1 MSLAKLGSG
10 DGYTYYLRSIATQD
24 VNDRG
29 PQNLSTYYSER
40 GESPGRWLGSGLPNV
55 GIEAGEVVTEAQMRA
70 LFGHALNPNAEAMI
84 AAEVEALAADGISRR
99 TARAHAVRLVR
110 LGSPFTKHVASEY
123 SYRYERAR
131 AYAAYN
137 AERSRV
143 DYAPIPAEERS
154 RIATDVAGRMFAE
167 EYGRPP
173 RDDRE
178 LSGWVARTSRAPS
191 KRVAGFDLTF
201 SPVKSV
207 STLWALAPREV
218 SEKIEA
224 AVDAA
229 LRDALAYL
237 EEHAVFTRVGRHSR
251 RQVDVVGG
259 LIATAFQH
267 RDSRAGDPNLHVH
280 VVISNAVKRHDG
292 QWGALDGRMIYQHNV
307 AASELFN
314 TRLEHYLEQS
324 LNVQFAERH
333 SSSRRRRGKRPVRE
347 IVGVAERLAE
357 EWSKR
362 SAAVDAELTTRTTRF
377 QAERGREPTPAELHD
392 LAQEATL
399 KTRGH
404 KVAARS
410 RAEQRADWR
419 RDAVDLLGGESAVDA
434 MVATA
439 LGQPVPHREA
449 TDAAWVAAT
458 AARVVEVVSDSRAT
472 WQFRH
477 IRAEATR
484 QLRGSINP
492 ADWHT
497 LITQVTDTALSEPR
511 SIPRGTPEAEDTA
524 PTVEALTRR
533 DGSSVFTT
541 SGSQLYTSPQI
552 LAAEERLIA
561 ASLLEGGRTIAA
573 AAVDAA
579 IVEHAANNN
588 GQLLNDGQVQLLCEF
603 ATSGRRFHVAIAP
616 AGTGKTTAMAA
627 LVRAWTAEGGTVLG
641 LAPEGPAAGVL
652 SSEIGA
658 ESKTVDML
666 VTVINDIRSGERALD
681 DAPDWV
687 RAIGPRTVVVLDEVA
702 KTPTLKLD
710 SAMSWLIE
718 RGASVRAVG
727 DDRQLSSVQAGGVIR
742 DIVHHAGAATL
753 TSVVRFDN
761 PSERAASLAL
771 RHGDTVAIAF
781 YTDHGRV
788 HVGTLGAVVHAAY
801 RAWRV
806 DYAQGRDVALLAP
819 TNELVRQLNALARDE
834 RLRREGLHGP
844 ETLLSDGLSASV
856 GDIIT
861 TRENNYRL
869 RISQTDHVRNG
880 YRWKVRAVHP
890 DGRITATHIGSGR
903 KVTLPTDYVRECV
916 ELGYAR
922 TINSAQGL
930 TTDTCH
936 GVLTGSEDCFQLYVL
951 ATRARAGGHLYLAT
965 AGDGQD
971 APAETWS
978 ALHPPTAI
986 DLLTQ
991 ILGRDGGQVSAT
1003 TQARQAADPQ
1013 RQLAGVVDAYLE
1025 ALAAAADAVLGDEH
1039 HAAVT
1044 AAAERLVPGLT
1055 GEAAWPVLRQ
1065 HLAMIALAGRDPI
1078 TTLTD
1083 AVTARELDT
1092 ADDKAAVLVWRVAR
1106 NTTGSGPLGWV
1117 PDVPPVLRDDPDFG
1131 AHLRERTAQ
1140 MLNLSSQ
1147 IQTTARAWTPQ
1158 TAPVWAR
1165 QLAGHDPNLTAALAI
1180 WRASHAIGDHDR
1192 RPTGPV
1198 QYPVDE
1204 RRTQL
1209 ELDSAVRSRLGDLD
1223 ADTRRWTPIA
1233 RDVDARIAADPY
1245 WPQLAEELS
1254 HAADTGLDVS
1264 TAVRTAAAQR
1274 PLPDEQ
1280 PAAALRWRLVETLDD
1295 AQRRDADELARA
1307 VSELRVDQGRRMSDR
1322 ELEDEIQCA
1331 RRSFDLDPILDMG
1344 LIIERS
1350 QRYERGS
1357 DADAVRRAHAEL
1369 DQHAAAIR
1377 TARHTQA
1384 AVASAEYALTLA
1396 HRQQATTQTN
1406 PPKFPWWRTNTA
1418 SARTA
1423 RTEHAARLEYL
1434 RQALNNAE
1442 QDLLAA
1448 RETARRTRA
1457 AVPLA
1462 HDTWDATLH
1471 RADNHAARAAELA
1484 AADHSDNAFARK
1496 LAQAEQRW
1504 LREERQLD
1512 DAFTE
1517 QQRRTQLTPRQRN
1530 LEDRAR
1536 RHLDLNTHH
1545 GPASAQPTVSTE
1557 NGASRDEP
1565 FDTPE
1570 TDTNYEYSHD
1580 YDYDYGL

>member
-29 PQNLSTYYSER
+29 PQDLSTYYSER

-55 GIEAGEVVTEAQMRA
+55 GIAAGEAVTEAQMRA
-70 LFGHALNPNAEAMI
+70 LFGHGLHPNAEVMI
-84 AAEVEALAADGISRR
+84 AAEVKALAAEGISRR

-110 LGSPFTKHVASEY
+110 LGAPFTTHAVAEY
-123 SYRYERAR
+123 SYRYERAH

-137 AERSRV
+137 AEHGRV
-143 DYAPIPAEERS
+143 DYAPIPAEQRS
-154 RIATDVAGRMFAE
+154 RIATEVSQRMFAE

-178 LSGWVARTSRAPS
+178 LSGWVARASRAPS

-229 LRDALAYL
+229 LRDVLAYM

-280 VVISNAVKRHDG
+280 VVVSNAVKRHDG

-324 LNVQFAERH
+324 LGVQFAERH

-347 IVGVAERLAE
+347 IVGVEERLAE

-377 QAERGREPTPAELHD
+377 QAERGREPTPGELHD

-419 RDAVDLLGGESAVDA
+419 RDAVQLLGSDSAVDA

-439 LGQPVPHREA
+439 LEQPIPQREV

-492 ADWHT
+492 TDWHT
-497 LITQVTDTALSEPR
+497 LITQVTDAALSEPR
-511 SIPRGTPEAEDTA
+511 SIPRGTPEAEDIA

-533 DGSSVFTT
+533 DGTSQFTT

-561 ASLLEGGRTIAA
+561 ASLLEGGRTIPA

-579 IVEHAANNN
+579 IIEHAANHN
-588 GQLLNDGQVQLLCEF
+588 GHMLNDGQVQLLREF
-603 ATSGRRFHVAIAP
+603 ATSGRRLHVASAP

-627 LVRAWTAEGGTVLG
+627 LVRAWTTEGGTVLG

-652 SSEIGA
+652 GSEIGA
-658 ESKTVDML
+658 DSKTVDML
-666 VTVINDIRSGERALD
+666 VTVFNDIQSGERARD

-687 RAIGPRTVVVLDEVA
+687 RAIGPRTLVVLDEAA

-710 SAMSWLIE
+710 AAVSWLIE

-727 DDRQLSSVQAGGVIR
+727 DDLQLSSVQAGGVIR

-771 RHGDTVAIAF
+771 RHGDTAAIAF

-801 RAWRV
+801 RAWQV

-819 TNELVRQLNALARDE
+819 TNELVRQLNTLARDE

-844 ETLLSDGLSASV
+844 ETPLSDGLLASI

-971 APAETWS
+971 APAETWN

-986 DLLTQ
+986 DMLTQ
-991 ILGRDGGQVSAT
+991 ILGRDRSQVSAT
-1003 TQARQAADPQ
+1003 TQARHAADPQ

-1025 ALAAAADAVLGDEH
+1025 ALVAAADTRLGAEH
-1039 HAAVT
+1039 HT
-1044 AAAERLVPGLT
+1044 TISAAAERLMPGLT
-1055 GEAAWPVLRQ
+1055 DEAAWPVLRQ
-1065 HLAMIALAGRDPI
+1065 HLAMLTLAGHDPI

-1083 AVTARELDT
+1083 TVTARELDT
-1092 ADDKAAVLVWRVAR
+1092 ADDKAAVLVWRIGHH
-1106 NTTGSGPLGWV
+1106 TIGGPLGWIPV
-1117 PDVPPVLRDDPDFG
+1117 IPAVLRDNTDYG
-1131 AHLRERTAQ
+1131 RHLQYRADQIKDLTAQ
-1140 MLNLSSQ
+1140 ISA
-1147 IQTTARAWTPQ
+1147 TAHTWTPE
-1158 TAPVWAR
+1158 TAPMWGR
-1165 QLAGHDPNLTAALAI
+1165 QLVEHAPNLTASLAI
-1180 WRASHAIGDHDR
+1180 WRAAHAVPDHDC

-1204 RRTQL
+1204 RRIQL
-1209 ELDSAVRSRLGDLD
+1209 QLDAAVRSRLGDLD
-1223 ADTRRWTPIA
+1223 SNTRRWTPLG
-1233 RDVDARIAADPY
+1233 REVDERITTDPY

-1254 HAADTGLDVS
+1254 HAAATGLDVP

-1280 PAAALRWRLVETLDD
+1280 PAAALRWRLVEMLED
-1295 AQRRDADELARA
+1295 AQRREADKLSRA
-1307 VSELRVDQGRRMSDR
+1307 VSELRVDRWRRMSDA
-1322 ELEDEIQCA
+1322 ELENEIKSACFE
-1331 RRSFDLDPILDMG
+1331 FDLDPILDMG
-1344 LIIERS
+1344 LIIERG
-1350 QRYERGS
+1350 QRHERGN
-1357 DADAVRRAHAEL
+1357 DADVVRRAHAEL
-1369 DQHAAAIR
+1369 DQHALAIR
-1377 TARHTQA
+1377 AAREAQA
-1384 AVASAEYALTLA
+1384 AVVAAEHAVSIA
-1396 HRQQATTQTN
+1396 HQIQVTMQDG
-1406 PPKFPWWRTNTA
+1406 PPKIPWWRTGTD
-1418 SARTA
+1418 TA
-1423 RTEHAARLEYL
+1423 RAVRAEHASRVEHL
-1434 RQALNNAE
+1434 RRAVSDAE
-1442 QDLLAA
+1442 NDLLAA
-1448 RETARRTRA
+1448 REAARRSRA
-1457 AVPLA
+1457 AVPFA
-1462 HDTWDATLH
+1462 EDAWDSTLQ
-1471 RADNHAARAAELA
+1471 RADNHAVRAAELA
-1484 AADHSDNAFARK
+1484 AAEQSDSAFAHQ
-1496 LAQAEQRW
+1496 LAQAERRW

-1512 DAFTE
+1512 DAVTE
-1517 QQRRTQLTPRQRN
+1517 QQRRAQLTPEQRD

-1536 RHLDLNTHH
+1536 RYFDLNAHDELELVQA
-1545 GPASAQPTVSTE
+1545 PAAAETQ
-1557 NGASRDEP
+1557 ASREEP
-1565 FDTPE
+1565 FNAPE
-1570 TDTNYEYSHD
+1570 LDVDYGYSHE
-1580 YDYDYGL
+1580 YDCGL

>member
-10 DGYTYYLRSIATQD
+10 DGYTYYLRSIATHD

-29 PQNLSTYYSER
+29 PQDLSTYYSER

-55 GIEAGEVVTEAQMRA
+55 GIAAGEVVTEEQMRA
-70 LFGHALNPNAEAMI
+70 LFGHGMHPNAEAMI
-84 AAEVEALAADGISRR
+84 AAEVEALAAEGISRR

-110 LGSPFTKHVASEY
+110 LGVLFTTHAVAEY

-137 AERSRV
+137 AEHGRV
-143 DYAPIPAEERS
+143 DYAPIPAEQRS
-154 RIATDVAGRMFAE
+154 RIATEVSQRMFAE

-178 LSGWVARTSRAPS
+178 LSGWVARASRASS

-229 LRDALAYL
+229 LRDVLAYL

-280 VVISNAVKRHDG
+280 VVVSNAVKRHDG

-324 LNVQFAERH
+324 VGVQFAERH

-347 IVGVAERLAE
+347 IVGVEERLAE

-377 QAERGREPTPAELHD
+377 QAERGREPTPGELHD

-419 RDAVDLLGGESAVDA
+419 RDGVQLLGGESAVDA

-439 LGQPVPHREA
+439 LGQPIPQREVA
-449 TDAAWVAAT
+449 DAAWVAAT

-511 SIPRGTPEAEDTA
+511 SIPRGTPEAEDIA

-533 DGSSVFTT
+533 DGTSVFTT
-541 SGSQLYTSPQI
+541 SGSQLYTSPQN

-579 IVEHAANNN
+579 IIEHAANNN
-588 GQLLNDGQVQLLCEF
+588 GQVLNDGQVQLLREF
-603 ATSGRRFHVAIAP
+603 ATSGRRFHVAVAP

-652 SSEIGA
+652 GSEIGA
-658 ESKTVDML
+658 DSKTVDML

-681 DAPDWV
+681 DAPDWL
-687 RAIGPRTVVVLDEVA
+687 RAIGPRTLVVLDEAA

-710 SAMSWLIE
+710 SAVSWLIE

-753 TSVVRFDN
+753 TRVVRFDN

-771 RHGDTVAIAF
+771 RHGDTAAIAF

-801 RAWRV
+801 RAWRL

-844 ETLLSDGLSASV
+844 ETLLSDGLSSSV

-869 RISQTDHVRNG
+869 RISHTDHVRNG
-880 YRWKVRAVHP
+880 YRWKVRAVHA

-903 KVTLPTDYVRECV
+903 NVTLPTDYVRECV

-951 ATRARAGGHLYLAT
+951 ASRARAGGHLYLAT
-965 AGDGQD
+965 AGDG
-971 APAETWS
+971 AEGPAQAWN

-986 DLLTQ
+986 DMLTQ
-991 ILGRDGGQVSAT
+991 ILGRDGSQVSAT
-1003 TQARQAADPQ
+1003 TQARYAADPQ
-1013 RQLAGVVDAYLE
+1013 RQLAGVVDASLE
-1025 ALAAAADAVLGDEH
+1025 ALVAAADTRLGAEH
-1039 HAAVT
+1039 HT
-1044 AAAERLVPGLT
+1044 TISAAAERLMPGLT
-1055 GEAAWPVLRQ
+1055 DEAAWPVLRQ
-1065 HLAMIALAGRDPI
+1065 HLAMLTLAGHDPI

-1092 ADDKAAVLVWRVAR
+1092 TDDKAAVLVWRIGQHAI
-1106 NTTGSGPLGWV
+1106 GSGPLGWI
-1117 PDVPPVLRDDPDFG
+1117 PVIPAILRDDTDYG
-1131 AHLRERTAQ
+1131 EHLRVRAVQIKDLAAQIGATAH
-1140 MLNLSSQ
+1140 
-1147 IQTTARAWTPQ
+1147 AWTPA

-1165 QLAGHDPNLTAALAI
+1165 QLVEHDPNLIASLAI
-1180 WRASHAIGDHDR
+1180 WRAAHAVPDHDC

-1204 RRTQL
+1204 RRIQL
-1209 ELDSAVRSRLGDLD
+1209 QLDAAVRSRLGDLD
-1223 ADTRRWTPIA
+1223 SNTRRWTPLG
-1233 RDVDARIAADPY
+1233 REVDERITTDPY
-1245 WPQLAEELS
+1245 WPQLAEGLS
-1254 HAADTGLDVS
+1254 HAAATGLDVA

-1280 PAAALRWRLVETLDD
+1280 PAAALRWRLVEMLDD
-1295 AQRRDADELARA
+1295 AQRRRADQLARA
-1307 VSELRVDQGRRMSDR
+1307 VSELRVDQWRRMSDR
-1322 ELEDEIQCA
+1322 ELEDEIQSA
-1331 RRSFDLDPILDMG
+1331 RRDFDLDPILDMG

-1350 QRYERGS
+1350 QRSERGS

-1369 DQHAAAIR
+1369 DQQAAAIYTAR
-1377 TARHTQA
+1377 TAQA
-1384 AVASAEYALTLA
+1384 AVVTAEHALTLA
-1396 HRQQATTQTN
+1396 QRQQATAQNN
-1406 PPKFPWWRTNTA
+1406 PPKIPWWRPDA
-1418 SARTA
+1418 ARA
-1423 RTEHAARLEYL
+1423 EHASHLERL
-1434 RQALNNAE
+1434 RQALNDAQQN
-1442 QDLLAA
+1442 LLAA
-1448 RETARRTRA
+1448 REIARRNQA
-1457 AVPLA
+1457 AVQLA
-1462 HDTWDATLH
+1462 QDDWNSTLH
-1471 RADNHAARAAELA
+1471 RADNHAARAAELTA
-1484 AADHSDNAFARK
+1484 AGHSDNAFARK

-1504 LREERQLD
+1504 LCEERQLD

-1517 QQRRTQLTPRQRN
+1517 QQRRTQLTPPQRD

-1536 RHLDLNTHH
+1536 RHLDRDAHDGL
-1545 GPASAQPTVSTE
+1545 AFAQPTALTE
-1557 NGASRDEP
+1557 TGASREEP
-1565 FDTPE
+1565 VDTPE
-1570 TDTNYEYSHD
+1570 IGTDYEYSH
-1580 YDYDYGL
+1580 YDYGL

>member
-10 DGYTYYLRSIATQD
+10 DGYQYYLRSIATQD

-29 PQNLSTYYSER
+29 PQDLSTYYSER

-55 GIEAGEVVTEAQMRA
+55 GIEVGEVVTEAQMRA
-70 LFGHALNPNAEAMI
+70 LFGHGLHPNAEVMI
-84 AAEVEALAADGISRR
+84 AAEVEARAADGISRR

-110 LGSPFTKHVASEY
+110 LGAPFTKHVAAEY
-123 SYRYERAR
+123 SYRYERAH

-137 AERSRV
+137 AEHGRV
-143 DYAPIPAEERS
+143 HYAPIPAEERS

-178 LSGWVARTSRAPS
+178 LSGWVARASRAPS

-229 LRDALAYL
+229 LQDVLAYL

-324 LNVQFAERH
+324 VGVQFAERH

-347 IVGVAERLAE
+347 IVGVEERLAE

-377 QAERGREPTPAELHD
+377 QAERGRAPTPGELHD

-419 RDAVDLLGGESAVDA
+419 RDGVQLLGGESAVDA

-439 LGQPVPHREA
+439 LGQPIPQREVA
-449 TDAAWVAAT
+449 DAAWVAAT

-511 SIPRGTPEAEDTA
+511 SIPRGTPEAEDIA

-533 DGSSVFTT
+533 DGTSVFTT

-579 IVEHAANNN
+579 IIEHAANNN
-588 GQLLNDGQVQLLCEF
+588 GQVLNDGQVQLLREF
-603 ATSGRRFHVAIAP
+603 ATSGRRFHVAVAP

-652 SSEIGA
+652 GSEIGA
-658 ESKTVDML
+658 DSKTVDML

-687 RAIGPRTVVVLDEVA
+687 RVIGPRTLVVLDEAA

-710 SAMSWLIE
+710 AAVSWLIE

-771 RHGDTVAIAF
+771 RHGDTAAIAF

-788 HVGTLGAVVHAAY
+788 HVGTLGAAVHAAY
-801 RAWRV
+801 RAWRL

-844 ETLLSDGLSASV
+844 EMLLSDGLSASV

-880 YRWKVRAVHP
+880 YRWKVRAVYP

-903 KVTLPTDYVRECV
+903 KVTLPTAYVRECV

-971 APAETWS
+971 APAETWN

-986 DLLTQ
+986 DLLTK

-1013 RQLAGVVDAYLE
+1013 RQFAGVVDAYLE
-1025 ALAAAADAVLGDEH
+1025 ALTTAADAVLGDEH
-1039 HAAVT
+1039 HAAVA

-1055 GEAAWPVLRQ
+1055 DEEAWPVLRQ
-1065 HLAMIALAGRDPI
+1065 RLAMVALAGRDPI
-1078 TTLTD
+1078 TTLSD
-1083 AVTARELDT
+1083 AITARELDT
-1092 ADDKAAVLVWRVAR
+1092 ADDKAAVLVWRIGNR
-1106 NTTGSGPLGWV
+1106 TIDGGPLGWIPV
-1117 PDVPPVLRDDPDFG
+1117 IPPALRDDSDFG
-1131 AHLRERTAQ
+1131 EHLRVRAAQ
-1140 MLNLSSQ
+1140 IKDLAAQ
-1147 IQTTARAWTPQ
+1147 IGATTHTWRPE

-1165 QLAGHDPNLTAALAI
+1165 QLGEHDPNLTASLAI
-1180 WRASHAIGDHDR
+1180 WRAAHAVPDRDR
-1192 RPTGPV
+1192 RLTGPV

-1209 ELDSAVRSRLGDLD
+1209 QLDAAVRSRLRDLD
-1223 ADTRRWTPIA
+1223 TNTRRWATLA
-1233 RDVDARIAADPY
+1233 QEVDKRITTDPY

-1254 HAADTGLDVS
+1254 HVAGTGLDVP
-1264 TAVRTAAAQR
+1264 TAVRAAATQR

-1295 AQRRDADELARA
+1295 AQRRRADQLARA
-1307 VSELRVDQGRRMSDR
+1307 VSELRVDQWRRMSDR
-1322 ELEDEIQCA
+1322 ELEDEIQSA
-1331 RRSFDLDPILDMG
+1331 RRDFDLDPILDMG

-1350 QRYERGS
+1350 QRSERGS

-1377 TARHTQA
+1377 TARTVQA
-1384 AVASAEYALTLA
+1384 TVAAAEHALTRA
-1396 HRQQATTQTN
+1396 HRQQATAQKN
-1406 PPKFPWWRTNTA
+1406 PPKIPWWRTNTD

-1423 RTEHAARLEYL
+1423 RTEHASRLEHL
-1434 RQALNNAE
+1434 RQVLNDAE
-1442 QDLLAA
+1442 KDLLAA
-1448 RETARRTRA
+1448 RETSRRAQA
-1457 AVPLA
+1457 AVRTA
-1462 HDTWDATLH
+1462 QDNWDSILH

-1484 AADHSDNAFARK
+1484 TADTSDSAFAHE

-1504 LREERQLD
+1504 LHEKRQLD

-1517 QQRRTQLTPRQRN
+1517 QQRRTQLTPPQRD

-1536 RHLDLNTHH
+1536 RHLDLDTHH
-1545 GPASAQPTVSTE
+1545 DPASAQPTAPTDTW
-1557 NGASRDEP
+1557 ASCEEP
-1565 FDTPE
+1565 FEATE
-1570 TDTNYEYSHD
+1570 TGTDYEYS
-1580 YDYDYGL
+1580 YDYEL

>member
-29 PQNLSTYYSER
+29 PQDLSTYYSER

-55 GIEAGEVVTEAQMRA
+55 GIQAGEVVTEAQMRA
-70 LFGHALNPNAEAMI
+70 LFGHGLHPNAEAMI
-84 AAEVEALAADGISRR
+84 AAEVQALAAEGISRR

-110 LGSPFTKHVASEY
+110 LGAPFTTHAVASY

-137 AERSRV
+137 AEHGRV
-143 DYAPIPAEERS
+143 DYAPIPAEQRS
-154 RIATDVAGRMFAE
+154 RIATEVSQRMFAE

-178 LSGWVARTSRAPS
+178 LSGWVARASRAPS

-207 STLWALAPREV
+207 STLWALGPREV

-237 EEHAVFTRVGRHSR
+237 EQHAVFTRVGRHSR

-324 LNVQFAERH
+324 LGVQFAERH

-347 IVGVAERLAE
+347 IVGVQERLAE

-377 QAERGREPTPAELHD
+377 QAERGREPTPGELHD

-404 KVAARS
+404 KVTARS

-419 RDAVDLLGGESAVDA
+419 RDAVHLLGSDSAVDA
-434 MVATA
+434 MVASA
-439 LGQPVPHREA
+439 LRQPIPQREV

-458 AARVVEVVSDSRAT
+458 AARVVEVVSDSRST

-497 LITQVTDTALSEPR
+497 LITQVTDAALSEPR
-511 SIPRGTPEAEDTA
+511 SIPRGTPEAEDIA
-524 PTVEALTRR
+524 PTVEALIRR

-541 SGSQLYTSPQI
+541 SGCQLYTSPQI

-573 AAVDAA
+573 PAVDAA
-579 IVEHAANNN
+579 IIEHAANNN
-588 GQLLNDGQVQLLCEF
+588 GQMLNAGQVQLLREF
-603 ATSGRRFHVAIAP
+603 ATSGRRLHIAIAP

-627 LVRAWTAEGGTVLG
+627 LVRAWTAEGRTVLG

-652 SSEIGA
+652 GSEIGA
-658 ESKTVDML
+658 DSKTVDML
-666 VTVINDIRSGERALD
+666 VTVINDLRSGELALD

-687 RAIGPRTVVVLDEVA
+687 RAIGARTLVVLDEAA

-710 SAMSWLIE
+710 SAVSWLIE

-771 RHGDTVAIAF
+771 RHGDTAAIAF

-788 HVGTLGAVVHAAY
+788 HVGTLGAAVHAAY

-834 RLRREGLHGP
+834 RLCREGLHGP
-844 ETLLSDGLSASV
+844 ETQLSDGLSASV

-903 KVTLPTDYVRECV
+903 NVTLPTDYVRECV

-936 GVLTGSEDCFQLYVL
+936 GVLTGSENCFQLYVL
-951 ATRARAGGHLYLAT
+951 ATRARSGGHLYLAT

-971 APAETWS
+971 APAETWN

-986 DLLTQ
+986 DMLTQ
-991 ILGRDGGQVSAT
+991 IIGRDGGQISAT
-1003 TQARQAADPQ
+1003 TQARQTSDPQ

-1025 ALAAAADAVLGDEH
+1025 ALATAADARLGNEH
-1039 HAAVT
+1039 HAAIA
-1044 AAAERLVPGLT
+1044 AAAERLMPGLT
-1055 GEAAWPVLRQ
+1055 DEAAWPVLRQ
-1065 HLAMIALAGRDPI
+1065 HLAMIALTGRDSI
-1078 TTLTD
+1078 TALTD
-1083 AVTARELDT
+1083 AVTARELDS
-1092 ADDKAAVLVWRVAR
+1092 ADDKAAVLVWRIGHH
-1106 NTTGSGPLGWV
+1106 TIGGGPLGWIPV
-1117 PDVPPVLRDDPDFG
+1117 IPPALRNDTDYG
-1131 AHLRERTAQ
+1131 QHLQSRADQVKDLAT
-1140 MLNLSSQ
+1140 Q
-1147 IQTTARAWTPQ
+1147 IHDTARGWTPE
-1158 TAPVWAR
+1158 TAPAWAQ
-1165 QLAGHDPNLTAALAI
+1165 QLAEHAPNLTAALAI
-1180 WRASHAIGDHDR
+1180 WRAAHEIPDHDR

-1198 QYPVDE
+1198 QYPIDE
-1204 RRTQL
+1204 RHAQL
-1209 ELDSAVRSRLGDLD
+1209 QLDAAVRSCLGDLD
-1223 ADTRRWTPIA
+1223 TSTRRWAAFAQDI
-1233 RDVDARIAADPY
+1233 DERITTDPY

-1254 HAADTGLDVS
+1254 HAAATGLDIP
-1264 TAVRTAAAQR
+1264 TAVHAAAAQR

-1280 PAAALRWRLVETLDD
+1280 PAAALRWRLVATLEE
-1295 AQRRDADELARA
+1295 AQRRHTDQLTRA
-1307 VSELRVDQGRRMSDR
+1307 VSEVQVDRWRRMSDA
-1322 ELEDEIQCA
+1322 ELENEIQSA
-1331 RRSFDLDPILDMG
+1331 RLEFELDPILDMG
-1344 LIIERS
+1344 LIIERG
-1350 QRYERGS
+1350 QRRERGT
-1357 DADAVRRAHAEL
+1357 DVDVVRRAHAEL
-1369 DQHAAAIR
+1369 DQHALAIR
-1377 TARHTQA
+1377 AAREAQA
-1384 AVASAEYALTLA
+1384 AVVAAEHAVSIAY
-1396 HRQQATTQTN
+1396 QKQATMQDS
-1406 PPKFPWWRTNTA
+1406 PPKIPWWRTGTD
-1418 SARTA
+1418 SARA
-1423 RTEHAARLEYL
+1423 IRAEHASRLEHL
-1434 RQALNNAE
+1434 RRAVSDAE
-1442 QDLLAA
+1442 HDLLAA
-1448 RETARRTRA
+1448 REVARRSGA
-1457 AVPLA
+1457 AVPF
-1462 HDTWDATLH
+1462 TEDAWVSTLE
-1471 RADNHAARAAELA
+1471 RADNHAARVAELA
-1484 AADHSDNAFARK
+1484 AAEQGDIAFAHQ
-1496 LAQAEQRW
+1496 LAQAERR
-1504 LREERQLD
+1504 LREECQLD
-1512 DAFTE
+1512 DVVTE
-1517 QQRRTQLTPRQRN
+1517 QQRRAQLTPEQRD

-1536 RHLDLNTHH
+1536 RYLDLNAHDEVELVQA
-1545 GPASAQPTVSTE
+1545 PAAAETQ
-1557 NGASRDEP
+1557 ASREEP
-1565 FDTPE
+1565 FDAPE
-1570 TDTNYEYSHD
+1570 LDVDYGYSHE
-1580 YDYDYGL
+1580 YDCGL

>member
-29 PQNLSTYYSER
+29 PQDLSTYYSER

-55 GIEAGEVVTEAQMRA
+55 GIAVGEAVTEAQMRA
-70 LFGHALNPNAEAMI
+70 LFGHGLHPNAEAMI
-84 AAEVEALAADGISRR
+84 AAEVEALAAEGISSR

-110 LGSPFTKHVASEY
+110 LSAPFTKHVVAEY
-123 SYRYERAR
+123 SYRYERAH

-137 AERSRV
+137 AEHGRV
-143 DYAPIPAEERS
+143 HYAPIPAEERS

-178 LSGWVARTSRAPS
+178 LSGWVARASRAPS

-229 LRDALAYL
+229 LRDVLVYL

-280 VVISNAVKRHDG
+280 VVISNAVRRHDG

-324 LNVQFAERH
+324 VGVQFAERH

-347 IVGVAERLAE
+347 IVGVEERLAE

-362 SAAVDAELTTRTTRF
+362 SAAVDAELTKRTTRF
-377 QAERGREPTPAELHD
+377 QAERGREPTPTELHN

-404 KVAARS
+404 KVSARS

-419 RDAVDLLGGESAVDA
+419 RDAMQLLGGESAVDA

-439 LGQPVPHREA
+439 LGQPIPQREI

-484 QLRGSINP
+484 QLRGSVDP

-497 LITQVTDTALSEPR
+497 LITQVTDAALSEPR
-511 SIPRGTPEAEDTA
+511 SVPRGTPEAEDIA

-533 DGSSVFTT
+533 DGTSVFTT
-541 SGSQLYTSPQI
+541 FGSQLFTSPQI

-561 ASLLEGGRTIAA
+561 ASLLEGGRTIPA

-579 IVEHAANNN
+579 IIEHAANNN
-588 GQLLNDGQVQLLCEF
+588 GQVLNDGQVQLLREF

-652 SSEIGA
+652 GSEIGA
-658 ESKTVDML
+658 DSKTVDML
-666 VTVINDIRSGERALD
+666 VTVINDLRSGERALD

-687 RAIGPRTVVVLDEVA
+687 RAIGPRTLVVLDEAA
-702 KTPTLKLD
+702 KAPSLKLD
-710 SAMSWLIE
+710 SAVSWLIE

-771 RHGDTVAIAF
+771 RHGDTAAIAF
-781 YTDHGRV
+781 YTDRGRV

-844 ETLLSDGLSASV
+844 GTLLSDGLSASV

-880 YRWKVRAVHP
+880 YRWKVRAVYP

-903 KVTLPTDYVRECV
+903 KVTLPTAYVRECV

-936 GVLTGSEDCFQLYVL
+936 GVLTGSEDRFQLYVL

-971 APAETWS
+971 APAETWN

-986 DLLTQ
+986 DMLTQ
-991 ILGRDGGQVSAT
+991 ILGRDRSQVSAT

-1013 RQLAGVVDAYLE
+1013 RQLAGLVDAYLE
-1025 ALAAAADAVLGDEH
+1025 ALATAADTRLGAEH
-1039 HAAVT
+1039 HT
-1044 AAAERLVPGLT
+1044 TISAAAERLMPGLT
-1055 GEAAWPVLRQ
+1055 DEAAWSVLRQ
-1065 HLAMIALAGRDPI
+1065 HLAMLTLAGHDPI

-1092 ADDKAAVLVWRVAR
+1092 ADDKAAVLVWRIGHH
-1106 NTTGSGPLGWV
+1106 TIGGPLGWIPV
-1117 PDVPPVLRDDPDFG
+1117 IPAVLRDDTDYG
-1131 AHLRERTAQ
+1131 RHLQYRADQIKDLAAQISATAHT
-1140 MLNLSSQ
+1140 
-1147 IQTTARAWTPQ
+1147 WTPE
-1158 TAPVWAR
+1158 TAPMWGR
-1165 QLAGHDPNLTAALAI
+1165 QLVEHDPNLTASLAI
-1180 WRASHAIGDHDR
+1180 WRAAHAVPDHDR

-1209 ELDSAVRSRLGDLD
+1209 ELDAAVRSRLRDLD
-1223 ADTRRWTPIA
+1223 TNTRRWTPLG
-1233 RDVDARIAADPY
+1233 REVDERITTDPY

-1254 HAADTGLDVS
+1254 HAAATGLDVP

-1280 PAAALRWRLVETLDD
+1280 PAAALRWRLVEMLED
-1295 AQRRDADELARA
+1295 AQRREADKLSRA
-1307 VSELRVDQGRRMSDR
+1307 VSELRVDRRRRMSDA
-1322 ELEDEIQCA
+1322 ELENEIQSA
-1331 RRSFDLDPILDMG
+1331 RFEFDLDPILDMG
-1344 LIIERS
+1344 LIIERG
-1350 QRYERGS
+1350 QRHERGN
-1357 DADAVRRAHAEL
+1357 DADVVRRAHAEL
-1369 DQHAAAIR
+1369 DQHALAIR
-1377 TARHTQA
+1377 AAREAQA
-1384 AVASAEYALTLA
+1384 AVVAAEHAVSIA
-1396 HRQQATTQTN
+1396 HQKQVTMQDS
-1406 PPKFPWWRTNTA
+1406 PPKIPWWRTGTD
-1418 SARTA
+1418 TA
-1423 RTEHAARLEYL
+1423 RAVRAEHASRVEHL
-1434 RQALNNAE
+1434 RRAVSDAE
-1442 QDLLAA
+1442 NDLLAA
-1448 RETARRTRA
+1448 REAARRSRA
-1457 AVPLA
+1457 AVPFA
-1462 HDTWDATLH
+1462 EDAWDSTVQ

-1484 AADHSDNAFARK
+1484 AAEQSDSAFAHQ
-1496 LAQAEQRW
+1496 LAQAERRS

-1512 DAFTE
+1512 DAVTE
-1517 QQRRTQLTPRQRN
+1517 QQRRAQLTPEQRD
-1530 LEDRAR
+1530 LEDRAHR
-1536 RHLDLNTHH
+1536 YLDHNAHDEPEL
-1545 GPASAQPTVSTE
+1545 AQAPTAAETQMSGE
-1557 NGASRDEP
+1557 EP
-1565 FDTPE
+1565 FDAPE
-1570 TDTNYEYSHD
+1570 LGLDYGYSHEH
-1580 YDYDYGL
+1580 DYGL

>member
-1 MSLAKLGSG
+1 
-10 DGYTYYLRSIATQD
+10 
-24 VNDRG
+24 
-29 PQNLSTYYSER
+29 
-40 GESPGRWLGSGLPNV
+40 
-55 GIEAGEVVTEAQMRA
+55 
-70 LFGHALNPNAEAMI
+70 
-84 AAEVEALAADGISRR
+84 
-99 TARAHAVRLVR
+99 
-110 LGSPFTKHVASEY
+110 
-123 SYRYERAR
+123 
-131 AYAAYN
+131 
-137 AERSRV
+137 
-143 DYAPIPAEERS
+143 
-154 RIATDVAGRMFAE
+154 
-167 EYGRPP
+167 
-173 RDDRE
+173 
-178 LSGWVARTSRAPS
+178 
-191 KRVAGFDLTF
+191 
-201 SPVKSV
+201 
-207 STLWALAPREV
+207 
-218 SEKIEA
+218 
-224 AVDAA
+224 
-229 LRDALAYL
+229 
-237 EEHAVFTRVGRHSR
+237 
-251 RQVDVVGG
+251 
-259 LIATAFQH
+259 
-267 RDSRAGDPNLHVH
+267 
-280 VVISNAVKRHDG
+280 
-292 QWGALDGRMIYQHNV
+292 MIYQHNV

-347 IVGVAERLAE
+347 IVGVEERLAE

-362 SAAVDAELTTRTTRF
+362 SAAVDAELTARTTRF
-377 QAERGREPTPAELHD
+377 QAERGREPTPAELHG

-419 RDAVDLLGGESAVDA
+419 RDAVQLLGGESAVDA

-439 LGQPVPHREA
+439 LGQPIPQREV

-484 QLRGSINP
+484 QLRGSIDP

-497 LITQVTDTALSEPR
+497 LITQVTDAALSEPR
-511 SIPRGTPEAEDTA
+511 SIPRGTPEAEDIA

-533 DGSSVFTT
+533 DGTSVFTT
-541 SGSQLYTSPQI
+541 SGSQLYTGPQI

-561 ASLLEGGRTIAA
+561 ASLLEGGRTIPA

-579 IVEHAANNN
+579 IIEHAANNN
-588 GQLLNDGQVQLLCEF
+588 GQMLNDGQIQLLREF
-603 ATSGRRFHVAIAP
+603 ATSGRRLHVAIAP

-627 LVRAWTAEGGTVLG
+627 LVRAWTTEGGTVLG
-641 LAPEGPAAGVL
+641 LAPDGPAAGVL
-652 SSEIGA
+652 GSEIGTD
-658 ESKTVDML
+658 SKTVDML
-666 VTVINDIRSGERALD
+666 VTVINSIQSDERALD
-681 DAPDWV
+681 DAPDWL
-687 RAIGPRTVVVLDEVA
+687 RAIGPRTLVVLDEAA
-702 KTPTLKLD
+702 KTPTVKLD
-710 SAMSWLIE
+710 SAVSWLIE
-718 RGASVRAVG
+718 RGASARAAG

-753 TSVVRFDN
+753 TRVVRFDN

-771 RHGDTVAIAF
+771 RHGDTAAIAF

-844 ETLLSDGLSASV
+844 ETLLSDGLSASI

-880 YRWKVRAVHP
+880 YRWKVRAVYP
-890 DGRITATHIGSGR
+890 DGRITATHVGSGR
-903 KVTLPTDYVRECV
+903 KVTLPTAYVRECV

-951 ATRARAGGHLYLAT
+951 ATRARACGHLYLAT

-971 APAETWS
+971 APAETWN

-986 DLLTQ
+986 DMLTQ
-991 ILGRDGGQVSAT
+991 IIGRDGGQVSAT
-1003 TQARQAADPQ
+1003 TQARQTSDPR
-1013 RQLAGVVDAYLE
+1013 RQFAGVVDAYLE
-1025 ALAAAADAVLGDEH
+1025 ALATAADARLGNEH

-1044 AAAERLVPGLT
+1044 AAAERLMPGLT
-1055 GEAAWPVLRQ
+1055 DEAAWPVLRQ
-1065 HLAMIALAGRDPI
+1065 HLAMIALTGRDPI
-1078 TTLTD
+1078 IALTD

-1092 ADDKAAVLVWRVAR
+1092 ADDKAAVLVWRIGNR
-1106 NTTGSGPLGWV
+1106 TIDGGPLGWIPV
-1117 PDVPPVLRDDPDFG
+1117 IPPVLRDDSDFG
-1131 AHLRERTAQ
+1131 EHLRVRAAQITDIAAQIGATAH
-1140 MLNLSSQ
+1140 
-1147 IQTTARAWTPQ
+1147 TWTPEN
-1158 TAPVWAR
+1158 APVWAR
-1165 QLAGHDPNLTAALAI
+1165 LLVERDPHLTALLAI
-1180 WRASHAIGDHDR
+1180 WRAAHAVPDHDR
-1192 RPTGPV
+1192 RLTGPV

-1209 ELDSAVRSRLGDLD
+1209 PLDAAVRSRLGDLD
-1223 ADTRRWTPIA
+1223 TNTRRWATLA
-1233 RDVDARIAADPY
+1233 QEVDKRITTDPY

-1254 HAADTGLDVS
+1254 HTAGTGLDVP
-1264 TAVRTAAAQR
+1264 TAVRTAATQR

-1295 AQRRDADELARA
+1295 AQRRHADQLARA
-1307 VSELRVDQGRRMSDR
+1307 VSELRVDQWRRMSDR
-1322 ELEDEIQCA
+1322 ELADEIQSA
-1331 RRSFDLDPILDMG
+1331 RRDFDLDPILDMG

-1369 DQHAAAIR
+1369 DQQAAAIR
-1377 TARHTQA
+1377 TARNAQA
-1384 AVASAEYALTLA
+1384 AVVTAEHALTLA
-1396 HRQQATTQTN
+1396 HRQQATAQNN
-1406 PPKFPWWRTNTA
+1406 PPKIPWWRTNTT
-1418 SARTA
+1418 SARA
-1423 RTEHAARLEYL
+1423 EHASHLERL
-1434 RQALNNAE
+1434 RQALNDAQQN
-1442 QDLLAA
+1442 LLAA

-1457 AVPLA
+1457 AVHLA
-1462 HDTWDATLH
+1462 QDDWNSTLH

-1484 AADHSDNAFARK
+1484 SADHSDNAFARK

-1504 LREERQLD
+1504 LCEERQLD

-1517 QQRRTQLTPRQRN
+1517 QQRRTQLTPPQRD

-1536 RHLDLNTHH
+1536 RHLDRDAHDGL
-1545 GPASAQPTVSTE
+1545 AFAQPTALTE
-1557 NGASRDEP
+1557 TGASREEP
-1565 FDTPE
+1565 VDTPE
-1570 TDTNYEYSHD
+1570 IGTDYEYSH
-1580 YDYDYGL
+1580 YDYDHGL

>member
-29 PQNLSTYYSER
+29 PQDLSTYYSER

-55 GIEAGEVVTEAQMRA
+55 GIETGEVVTEAQMRA
-70 LFGHALNPNAEAMI
+70 LFGHGLHPNAEAMI
-84 AAEVEALAADGISRR
+84 TAEVEARAADGISRR

-110 LGSPFTKHVASEY
+110 LGAPFTKHAVEEY

-131 AYAAYN
+131 AYAAYH
-137 AERSRV
+137 AEHGRV

-154 RIATDVAGRMFAE
+154 RIATEVAGRMFAE

-178 LSGWVARTSRAPS
+178 LSGWVARASRAPS
-191 KRVAGFDLTF
+191 KWVAGFDLTF

-237 EEHAVFTRVGRHSR
+237 EQHAVFTRVGRHSR

-324 LNVQFAERH
+324 LSLQFAERH

-347 IVGVAERLAE
+347 IVGVYERLAE

-419 RDAVDLLGGESAVDA
+419 RDAIHLLGSDSAVDA
-434 MVATA
+434 MVASA
-439 LGQPVPHREA
+439 LRQPVPQREI

-497 LITQVTDTALSEPR
+497 LVTQVTDTALSEPR
-511 SIPRGTPEAEDTA
+511 SIPRGTPEAEDIA

-533 DGSSVFTT
+533 DGTSVFTT
-541 SGSQLYTSPQI
+541 SGSQLFTSPQI

-579 IVEHAANNN
+579 IIEHAANNN
-588 GQLLNDGQVQLLCEF
+588 GQMLNDGQVQLLREF
-603 ATSGRRFHVAIAP
+603 ATSGRRLHVAIAP

-627 LVRAWTAEGGTVLG
+627 LVRAWRAEGGTVLG

-652 SSEIGA
+652 GSEIGA
-658 ESKTVDML
+658 DSKTVDML
-666 VTVINDIRSGERALD
+666 VTVINDLRSGERVLD

-687 RAIGPRTVVVLDEVA
+687 RAIGARTLVVLDEAA
-702 KTPTLKLD
+702 KTPTMKLD
-710 SAMSWLIE
+710 SAVSWLIE

-742 DIVHHAGAATL
+742 DIVHHTGAATL

-771 RHGDTVAIAF
+771 RHGDTAAIAF

-788 HVGTLGAVVHAAY
+788 HVGTLGAAVHAAY
-801 RAWRV
+801 RAWRL

-819 TNELVRQLNALARDE
+819 THELVRQLNALARDE

-861 TRENNYRL
+861 TRENNYWL

-880 YRWKVRAVHP
+880 YRWKVRAVYP

-1233 RDVDARIAADPY
+1233 REVDARIPADPY

-1254 HAADTGLDVS
+1254 HAADTGLDVP

-1295 AQRRDADELARA
+1295 AQRRNADQVARA
-1307 VSELRVDQGRRMSDR
+1307 VSELRVDQWRRMSDR
-1322 ELEDEIQCA
+1322 ELEDEIQSA
-1331 RRSFDLDPILDMG
+1331 RRNFDLDPILDMG

-1357 DADAVRRAHAEL
+1357 DADAVRRSHAEL

-1377 TARHTQA
+1377 TARHAQA
-1384 AVASAEYALTLA
+1384 AVVTAEHAFTLA
-1396 HRQQATTQTN
+1396 HRQQATAQNN
-1406 PPKFPWWRTNTA
+1406 PPKTPRWRTSTD

-1423 RTEHAARLEYL
+1423 RAEHAACLEYL

-1504 LREERQLD
+1504 LREEGQLD

-1517 QQRRTQLTPRQRN
+1517 QQRRTQLTPRQRD

-1545 GPASAQPTVSTE
+1545 GPASAQPTASTE

-1580 YDYDYGL
+1580 YDYGL